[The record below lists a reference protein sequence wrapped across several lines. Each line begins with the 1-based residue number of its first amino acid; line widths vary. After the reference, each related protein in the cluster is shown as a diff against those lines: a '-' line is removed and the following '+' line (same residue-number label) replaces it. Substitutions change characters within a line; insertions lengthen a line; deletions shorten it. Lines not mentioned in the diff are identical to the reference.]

1 MLAGLFPASIPDLG
15 VTVPKDWWTMYRF
28 MFVGL
33 SFSIISDL
41 GPALAQ
47 DWPAN
52 LSIYVYRPIYRSVLT
67 GQCVDLCWLACLLP
81 VSLIL
86 VSPTHGSKE
95 AGQCTNL
102 CWPACLPP
110 VFSDIGPTAPG
121 LPAGS

>member
-1 MLAGLFPASIPDLG
+1 MLAGLSPASIPDLG
-15 VTVPKDWWTMYRF
+15 AIVAKDWWTMYRF

-86 VSPTHGSKE
+86 VSPTM
-95 AGQCTNL
+95 AQDR
-102 CWPACLPP
+102 PANVPIYVGRP
-110 VFSDIGPTAPG
+110 VFRQYF
-121 LPAGS
+121 